1 MLINAG
7 KTVRIEERGYAYTAE
22 AYGIDN
28 EGRLIVKVDDTGEEK
43 KIIAGEVS
51 VRGLYGYV

>member
-1 MLINAG
+1 M
-7 KTVRIEERGYAYTAE
+7 RIEERGDAYTAE

-51 VRGLYGYV
+51 VRGVYGYV

>member
-1 MLINAG
+1 MHILP
-7 KTVRIEERGYAYTAE
+7 RRMEY
-22 AYGIDN
+22 N